1 MSDFDQ
7 VQVAATLNIPA
18 STSQIQK
25 DLQTIEKNLRPIKI
39 SAQLNTENIKS
50 QTNQIQQQI
59 SQAIKIAPE
68 KVNLGANIDL
78 SSLTKSG
85 TTIRELSDKVALL
98 AQQMQILQAR
108 AESAGVTLNQVQVGK
123 FTDLLN
129 NFKIP
134 EATTYLKQLR
144 NEYSLLN
151 VEMSKDLPETAIEN
165 MNSRVQ
171 KLSETISQITAK
183 FSQVHLDN
191 QPGFANQVNKA
202 NTSVSQLKA
211 NLDAYNRTAVGQD
224 KVAAFN
230 KLNQS
235 VAEAKVQVNDLFKA
249 QKDLDRLSATS
260 NRFEAFLNDNIKVS
274 KQFPEAVAK
283 IRSELQSLNTETDM
297 TKLNS
302 GLQNVRGQISA
313 FEAQAK
319 SAGATGRTIFGEL
332 GNDIKKMF
340 TWTVGGTLI
349 FGTVN
354 QIKQMA
360 QNVKSLDEALVNIQM
375 ATGDTRE
382 AASKLMDT
390 YNQMGK
396 QLGATTVDVANSA
409 DSFLRQGKSLADTNT
424 LIKDSM
430 VLSKVG
436 EIDSAQA
443 TEYLTSS
450 MKGYGIATND
460 AIGIVDKLS
469 KVDIES
475 ATSAGGLAEAMSKVA
490 NVANLS
496 GVSMDKLIGYLAT
509 VGEVTQKSM
518 DEVGTSF
525 QSIFSRMGNVKAGK
539 FVDDETGE
547 SLNDVESV
555 LKKIGISLRDSQG
568 QFRNFGDVLDEIG
581 SKWKSYNSVEQNAI
595 TTSIAGTRNRENA
608 TVLFQNYATALKYSA
623 DAANS
628 SGTAMEKMQN
638 YEEGLEAKT
647 NRATAAFEQLSKAI
661 INGNAFG
668 GLIDTGTGFLNVLTS
683 IISKLGILPTLLT
696 AISAGSSLFGK
707 NAGKLYAPFLKVA

>member
-1 MSDFDQ
+1 MAIKKPNIQ
-7 VQVAATLNIPA
+7 VQLDINNAVTILNKQLEQVEKQLKP
-18 STSQIQK
+18 IQ
-25 DLQTIEKNLRPIKI
+25 I
-39 SAQLNTENIKS
+39 SAQFNTENIKS
-50 QTNQIQQQI
+50 QTAQVQQRI
-59 SQAIKIAPE
+59 NQAIKIAPE
-68 KVNLGANIDL
+68 KVDLGANLDL

-85 TTIRELSDKVALL
+85 TTIKELSDKVALL

-108 AESAGVTLNQVQVGK
+108 AENAGVTLNQIQVGK

-134 EATTYLKQLR
+134 EATTYLKELR

-165 MNSRVQ
+165 MNVRAE
-171 KLSETISQITAK
+171 KLSRDIDAITSK

-191 QPGFANQVNKA
+191 QPGFANQVNQTTVNVQKLQE
-202 NTSVSQLKA
+202 NFDKFNSTK
-211 NLDAYNRTAVGQD
+211 VGPD
-224 KVAAFN
+224 KVTAFN
-230 KLNQS
+230 ELNKS
-235 VAEAKVQVNDLFKA
+235 VAEAKVQVNGLFKA
-249 QKDLDRLSATS
+249 QKDLDKLSATS
-260 NRFEAFLNDNIKVS
+260 NRFEAFLNDNVKVA
-274 KQFPEAVAK
+274 KQFPDAVAK
-283 IRSELQSLNTETDM
+283 IRSELQGLNSETDM

-313 FEAQAK
+313 LEASAK

-332 GNDIKKMF
+332 GNDIKKML

-390 YNQMGK
+390 YNQMGRE
-396 QLGATTVDVANSA
+396 LGATTVEVSQSA
-409 DSFLRQGKSLADTNT
+409 DSFLRQGKSLSDTNT

-450 MKGYGIATND
+450 MKGYGVTVND

-490 NVANLS
+490 SVANIS

-525 QSIFSRMGNVKAGK
+525 NSR
-539 FVDDETGE
+539 
-547 SLNDVESV
+547 
-555 LKKIGISLRDSQG
+555 
-568 QFRNFGDVLDEIG
+568 
-581 SKWKSYNSVEQNAI
+581 
-595 TTSIAGTRNRENA
+595 
-608 TVLFQNYATALKYSA
+608 TV
-623 DAANS
+623 AA
-628 SGTAMEKMQN
+628 
-638 YEEGLEAKT
+638 
-647 NRATAAFEQLSKAI
+647 
-661 INGNAFG
+661 
-668 GLIDTGTGFLNVLTS
+668 
-683 IISKLGILPTLLT
+683 
-696 AISAGSSLFGK
+696 
-707 NAGKLYAPFLKVA
+707 